1 MHPSRCHLQV
11 SAVPSYIITCENY
24 GHGTDLRGCPQSP
37 LVPEG
42 NSEKCSSSD
51 AVNKVRQK
59 MIEQIDLWLSQC
71 QAANR
76 FSS

>member
-1 MHPSRCHLQV
+1 MDRDHKIHGDMHPSRC
-11 SAVPSYIITCENY
+11 
-24 GHGTDLRGCPQSP
+24 HGTDLRGCPQSP

-42 NSEKCSSSD
+42 RELREVQLAWPD

-71 QAANR
+71 LASNR

>member
-42 NSEKCSSSD
+42 RYILD
-51 AVNKVRQK
+51 
-59 MIEQIDLWLSQC
+59 IEVIICINFNFILTRGIGL
-71 QAANR
+71 
-76 FSS
+76 